1 MSSDTKD
8 MEKVQDKVEISTL
21 SSHDTFEKEGPLP
34 RDPPDGGRGWLVVF
48 GCFCGLMATQGYG
61 YVSLSFQSHVA
72 LLTFSL
78 SRYSWGV
85 YLDYYNTNTYPGELT
100 NLTWIGSLWFAL
112 TNITVSQNPPRNP
125 DHQGRLTNDSFVLG

>member
-61 YVSLSFQSHVA
+61 YVSLFSITCSLIDILSQILVGGLPR
-72 LLTFSL
+72 LL
-78 SRYSWGV
+78 
-85 YLDYYNTNTYPGELT
+85 
-100 NLTWIGSLWFAL
+100 
-112 TNITVSQNPPRNP
+112 
-125 DHQGRLTNDSFVLG
+125 